1 MQNTGT
7 KDTAIHIS
15 RYRIF
20 KVITMKYTT
29 AAVITAASIGQA
41 TAARGGVWCVEPG
54 AKSSQEISKL
64 QDTPGLSYRG
74 QFKDFSIFVED
85 GAGTVPNC
93 EVFAEHMHGD
103 DGLWVVEEPTVEAT
117 QKTKADLQAAGQ
129 KIYYESS
136 NGLSIIAGGGTLLP
150 NITGLDGC
158 GAAQDTAIIPVPS
171 HSVRPPALSEAQQSK
186 WGVPREQI
194 RRSANSDIQ
203 ATVDSVSK
211 DALVKT
217 VETLQ
222 SINSRNSYSDT
233 LYTAEEFAV
242 TTLEG
247 LGFTVTYQKYAP
259 LIAPNVIATWTPL
272 GDASEYVVAGAHL
285 DSRSEDST
293 SGTDR
298 APGAF

>member
-1 MQNTGT
+1 
-7 KDTAIHIS
+7 
-15 RYRIF
+15 
-20 KVITMKYTT
+20 MKFTT
-29 AAVITAASIGQA
+29 AAVVTAATIGH
-41 TAARGGVWCVEPG
+41 TAAGGVWCVEPS

-74 QFKDFSIFVED
+74 QFKDFAIFVEED
-85 GAGTVPNC
+85 ADLVPNC
-93 EVFAEHMHGD
+93 EVFAEHQHGD

-129 KIYYESS
+129 KIYYESA

-171 HSVRPPALSEAQQSK
+171 HSVRPPALSEAQKSK
-186 WGVPREQI
+186 WGAPREQI
-194 RRSANSDIQ
+194 RGSANPDIQ

-222 SINSRNSYSDT
+222 TINSRNSYSDT

-242 TTLEG
+242 STLEG
-247 LGFTVTYQKYAP
+247 LGFTVTYQKYSP
-259 LIAPNVIATWTPL
+259 RIAPNVIATWTPL

-298 APGAF
+298 APGEFSPVLRLY